1 MRKGDETKKMEEG
14 QSGESERIPMMS
26 LLGKAPQIN
35 LLFHSWGNI
44 GKSIC
49 SMEIG
54 YCILKHFVF
63 P

>member
-14 QSGESERIPMMS
+14 QSGDSERISMMS
-26 LLGKAPQIN
+26 LLGKAPQIS

-49 SMEIG
+49 AMEIG